1 MRPLILLLAAALCGA
16 APAGGREF
24 VELPPGRYTVALTG
38 MTTAVCARA
47 IAAEWSRLPEL
58 EEAAVDFAK
67 EKATI
72 TVRLD
77 RTLKVAVLRKSLR
90 RAEKLANLGA
100 RYDIGDI
107 AYRIGRTT
115 GRLTA
120 PAR

>member
-1 MRPLILLLAAALCGA
+1 MRLALLALTAALCGA

-24 VELPPGRYTVALTG
+24 VELPPGRYEVALTG

-47 IAAEWSRLPEL
+47 IAAEWSSLPEL
-58 EEAAVDFAK
+58 ESATVDFAR

-77 RTLKVAVLRKSLR
+77 RTLKVAALRKSLR

-100 RYDIGDI
+100 RYDLGEIV
-107 AYRIGRTT
+107 YRIGRTT
-115 GRLTA
+115 GRLTK
-120 PAR
+120 PAQ